1 MEGYIA
7 LDVGGTQVKSAI
19 LAQDGRV
26 LAPIRMDPA
35 RANEKA
41 PAILRGLGEIIQG
54 QRGALQAAGRT
65 PAGIGVAF
73 PGPFDYENGVSRIRG
88 IGKYDALYG
97 VDVKGALAEGC
108 GLLKED
114 FVFINDAD
122 LFCLGECAF
131 GKGRGA
137 RRAMLVCI
145 GTGLGSGFVRDGKLV
160 KSGGAVPENGWIYA
174 EPYRDGILDGY
185 LSATGLSR
193 LLRGKGFAPG
203 TTVKDAAA
211 LARAGNEN
219 ASAVFREFGRML
231 AEALP
236 PIARRFG
243 AECLIIGGQ
252 VAKSADL
259 FCGELREALAQAGI
273 DTRVSEDSSLSA
285 LRAVPLLF
293 AGKPPR
299 GGEDA

>member
-1 MEGYIA
+1 MNGYIA
-7 LDVGGTQVKSAI
+7 LDVGGTQVKSTI
-19 LAQDGRV
+19 IAQDGRV

-41 PAILRGLGEIIQG
+41 PVILRGLREIIQG
-54 QRGALQAAGRT
+54 QGDALKAAGWT
-65 PAGIGVAF
+65 LAGIGIAF
-73 PGPFDYENGVSRIRG
+73 PGPFDYENGISYIRG
-88 IGKYDALYG
+88 IGKYDALYRIN
-97 VDVKGALAEGC
+97 VKEALAEEC
-108 GLLKED
+108 GLPKEWFA
-114 FVFINDAD
+114 FVNDAD

-137 RRAMLVCI
+137 RRVMLACI
-145 GTGLGSGFVRDGKLV
+145 GTGLGPGFICDGKLV
-160 KSGGAVPENGWIYA
+160 KSGDSVPENGWIYA

-193 LLRGKGFAPG
+193 MLREKGFAPG
-203 TTVKDAAA
+203 TTVKDATA
-211 LARAGNEN
+211 LARSGDKN
-219 ASAVFREFGRML
+219 ASAVFQEFGRML

-243 AECLIIGGQ
+243 AECLILGGQ
-252 VAKSADL
+252 VAKSAEL
-259 FCGELREALAQAGI
+259 FCGELKDALAQAGI

-293 AGKPPR
+293 AGKPQK
-299 GGEDA
+299 GAGDA